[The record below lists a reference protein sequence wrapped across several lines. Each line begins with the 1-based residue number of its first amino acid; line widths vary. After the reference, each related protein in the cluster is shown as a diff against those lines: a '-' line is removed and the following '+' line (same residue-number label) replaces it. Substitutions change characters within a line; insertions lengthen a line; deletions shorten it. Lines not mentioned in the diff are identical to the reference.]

1 MENLSEELLQKAIDS
16 ILHGS
21 TQLVTTT
28 DSYGNSVTNEI
39 IIGDLRQPLAQKL
52 AQELVKSDAFK
63 QAVEKAVT
71 SEVIEAIK
79 KSIVTN
85 MRYQDLPYN
94 VQEKVKNE
102 MLENYQGIKVEKY
115 KVVLEVL
122 ENTD

>member
-1 MENLSEELLQKAIDS
+1 MENLSKELLQKAIDS

-21 TQLVTTT
+21 TKLVTTT
-28 DSYGNSVTNEI
+28 DNYGNPVTNEI
-39 IIGDLRQPLAQKL
+39 IIGDLRQPLVQKL

-85 MRYQDLPYN
+85 TRYQDLPYN

-102 MLENYQGIKVEKY
+102 MLENYQGIKVQKY